1 MAECY
6 CGFSEAWSNFSQT
19 IQIVIMYLKKIIEKL
34 GFAIDLKQLTNKNY
48 FQYAAVWGWEWE
60 EPKESPRNQRCK
72 RLPGPIG
79 DDITQKALKQGD
91 RPWREY
97 F

>member
-1 MAECY
+1 
-6 CGFSEAWSNFSQT
+6 
-19 IQIVIMYLKKIIEKL
+19 
-34 GFAIDLKQLTNKNY
+34 
-48 FQYAAVWGWEWE
+48 VWGWEWE

>member
-48 FQYAAVWGWEWE
+48 FQYAAV
-60 EPKESPRNQRCK
+60 
-72 RLPGPIG
+72 
-79 DDITQKALKQGD
+79 
-91 RPWREY
+91 
-97 F
+97 